1 MIRYR
6 LFTDPQASHGP
17 GKYGGHD
24 DDQRTGESVSEKD
37 GVEGTSTAPGD
48 CPGSRELTGLTA
60 WLAAAAIVVSTMV
73 MILISAAGPNV
84 SVPSMRRTSGLP
96 WWHSLHLSATL
107 VTVSLWA
114 AMVLGCAGVMAGLV
128 AVAHGARPPVRRV
141 IAFAFLAVVVLTVLP
156 PAGSTDSM
164 SYAAN
169 GRMAVIGH
177 SPYIMTPRQL
187 EQAGD
192 PVGKQLPF
200 KEIPSTWTNT
210 VSVYGP
216 VATGAEWVAA
226 ELGGTSLARIT
237 FWLKLEEAIAF
248 GAVVLILDRMLRNN
262 PEMRLRAH
270 LLWSVNPLLLWEIVA
285 SGHVDGLSAVF
296 GLLGVA
302 ALRSRG
308 RPAGG
313 DAEPRIA
320 GADAGNPGSWAG
332 LLSPRGWIGLWRA
345 GPEVASGSAAMSG
358 LLIGVAT
365 GIKVEYVLFG
375 AAVAW
380 ACRRSLKAFAAAAAG
395 FLVVVIPAYLA
406 AGDPAI
412 KVLITR
418 SPGVTWD
425 NMYQL
430 LWRPVFGYTQFST
443 SRIPPHLEPVAYLLF
458 AAVAVLALLRLPDR
472 VPGWPAVAPALALSL
487 AWLFVTAF
495 QRPWYDV
502 MAISLLAL
510 YSASK
515 LDWVIL
521 IRLLAGATVYA
532 QAIESP
538 AEPHWLYDVVQF
550 DGSWLTPAVRLLAAM
565 ALVWLC
571 VSGRWGWRSR
581 SVASSGRLP
590 ELLPLS

>member
-1 MIRYR
+1 MR
-6 LFTDPQASHGP
+6 
-17 GKYGGHD
+17 
-24 DDQRTGESVSEKD
+24 EKD
-37 GVEGTSTAPGD
+37 GLEGTGTAPGD
-48 CPGSRELTGLTA
+48 RSHELTRLTA
-60 WLAAAAIVVSTMV
+60 WLAAAAIIVSTLV

-96 WWHSLHLSATL
+96 WWHSLHLSATF
-107 VTVSLWA
+107 VTLSLWA
-114 AMVLGCAGVMAGLV
+114 AMVLGCAGVIAGLI
-128 AVAHGARPPVRRV
+128 AVARGARPPVRPV
-141 IAFAFLAVVVLTVLP
+141 IAFAFLAVVALTVVA
-156 PAGSTDSM
+156 PAGSTDSI

-177 SPYIMTPRQL
+177 RPYVMTPRQL
-187 EQAGD
+187 EQTGD
-192 PVGKQLPF
+192 PVGKQMPF

-216 VATGAEWVAA
+216 IATGAEWVAA

-285 SGHVDGLSAVF
+285 SGHVDGLSAAF

-308 RPAGG
+308 RPADE

-320 GADAGNPGSWAG
+320 GADAGNPDGWAS

-345 GPEVASGSAAMSG
+345 GPEVAPGSAAVSG

-375 AAVAW
+375 VAVAW

-395 FLVVVIPAYLA
+395 FLVVVIPVYLA
-406 AGDPAI
+406 AGTPAI
-412 KVLITR
+412 KVLVTR

-430 LWRPVFGYTQFST
+430 VWRPVFGYTQFSV
-443 SRIPPHLEPVAYLLF
+443 SSIPPHLETVAYLLF
-458 AAVAVLALLRLPDR
+458 AAVALLALLRFPDR
-472 VPGWPAVAPALALSL
+472 VPGLPAVAPALALSL

-538 AEPHWLYDVVQF
+538 AEPHWLYDLAQF
-550 DGSWLTPAVRLLAAM
+550 DGSWLTPAVRLLAAV